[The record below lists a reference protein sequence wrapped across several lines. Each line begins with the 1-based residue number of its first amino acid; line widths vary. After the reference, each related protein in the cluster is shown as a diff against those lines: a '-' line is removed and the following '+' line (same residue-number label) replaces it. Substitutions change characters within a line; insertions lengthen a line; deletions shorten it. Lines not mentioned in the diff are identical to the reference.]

1 MNAQTTEIKKAKQ
14 SEIEDSAS
22 PVIKKKTNK
31 GKQIVHETVKQGSH
45 TGNSS
50 SESDSKPA

>member
-1 MNAQTTEIKKAKQ
+1 MSAQTTEIKKAKQ